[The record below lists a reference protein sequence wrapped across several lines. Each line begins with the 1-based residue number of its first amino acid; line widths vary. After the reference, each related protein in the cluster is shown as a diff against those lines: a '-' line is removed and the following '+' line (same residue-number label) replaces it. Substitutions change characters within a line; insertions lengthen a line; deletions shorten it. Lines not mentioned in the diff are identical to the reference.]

1 MGALWRQVVKSE
13 HETLRVT
20 YGHRKWTEALV
31 MNKLVNPT
39 SQEVALMEAEQLSQ
53 PNKFENSSYVS

>member
-1 MGALWRQVVKSE
+1 MVKLE

-20 YGHRKWTEALV
+20 YGHRRWTEALV

>member
-1 MGALWRQVVKSE
+1 
-13 HETLRVT
+13 
-20 YGHRKWTEALV
+20 

>member
-1 MGALWRQVVKSE
+1 MGALWRQVVKLE

-20 YGHRKWTEALV
+20 YGHRRWTEALV